1 MNYSFSNEPYTN
13 LDPSSRTVDSAY
25 SSVSWA
31 SGRCANTGRGRE
43 VVKKLFSFVP
53 WLNTKGAVVTTP
65 LLLITLV
72 TSHACCWLQMS
83 TGSGLSVIKKSHWQE
98 TVLGF
103 FHSFST
109 VNFCFCFFFS
119 FFFFFFCQRRTSPDG
134 DRGTIS
140 QNIYEFLAK
149 ENTVYIF
156 LRGWS
161 PQIHTHIYCGRNV
174 GINRRTHTLQEEKL
188 NRKC

>member
-31 SGRCANTGRGRE
+31 SVRCANTGRGRE

-65 LLLITLV
+65 LLLTTLV

-109 VNFCFCFFFS
+109 VNFCLFLFLLLLFLLLLSEEDFPWRWSGNYFS
-119 FFFFFFCQRRTSPDG
+119 KYLWVSGQR
-134 DRGTIS
+134 
-140 QNIYEFLAK
+140 K
-149 ENTVYIF
+149 
-156 LRGWS
+156 
-161 PQIHTHIYCGRNV
+161 YCLHLPARLES
-174 GINRRTHTLQEEKL
+174 TT
-188 NRKC
+188 